1 MSSTVMDFRVG
12 RILGVA
18 FIGAVGDHECL
29 DPTTHLALE
38 NLIVQ
43 VVLGGG

>member
-18 FIGAVGDHECL
+18 FTGAAGDHEYL
-29 DPTTHLALE
+29 DPTTQLALE
-38 NLIVQ
+38 NRIFQ